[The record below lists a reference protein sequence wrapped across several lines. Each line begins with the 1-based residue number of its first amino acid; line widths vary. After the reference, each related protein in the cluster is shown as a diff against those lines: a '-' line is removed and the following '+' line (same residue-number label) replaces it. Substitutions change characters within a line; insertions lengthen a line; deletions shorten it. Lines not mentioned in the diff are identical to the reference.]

1 MTRMGYDW
9 LGALEKMQTDEFR
22 SQNSGVGKAASI
34 EQDTPYTFL
43 RNEPILK
50 SRTFYFYHA

>member
-1 MTRMGYDW
+1 MGYDW

-34 EQDTPYTFL
+34 EQDTPLYVSAKRTHFKIAYFL
-43 RNEPILK
+43 
-50 SRTFYFYHA
+50 FYHA